1 MTGAD
6 PKDME
11 IKLKGIPA
19 ILAVI
24 ALAFGFVGY
33 RAFLHSTLPDDP
45 KVRQELELNLMS
57 EIAGGIM
64 ADADEIRAKIDSG
77 DNEGAT
83 AIAEGT
89 LKRKVE
95 IDEID
100 MRGGGDDIIIRAS
113 YTVHGPDTP
122 KSAIGYFRFSHS
134 PITGW
139 RYRRET
145 TALSWYLKVI

>member
-1 MTGAD
+1 MHQSHFVTSGERNEIPLLILQRYVKVLGQGSRPLSLRKCFLTG
-6 PKDME
+6 E
-11 IKLKGIPA
+11 
-19 ILAVI
+19 
-24 ALAFGFVGY
+24 
-33 RAFLHSTLPDDP
+33 S
-45 KVRQELELNLMS
+45 LNLMS
-57 EIAGGIM
+57 EIAGGIT
-64 ADADEIRAKIDSG
+64 ADAKEIRAKIDSG

-122 KSAIGYFRFSHS
+122 KAAVGYFRFSHS